1 MAGRMMLDEGVAFE
15 VVHTSVMRRAV
26 ETTFHT
32 LDVMNLLSVPIRKH
46 WRLNER
52 HYGALQGLDK
62 KETAERYGADQVFL
76 WRRSY
81 DVRPPALDPEDE
93 RHPRFEQAYRTLPP
107 EILPLSESLADVYAR
122 VIPCWQDA
130 IIPDLQAGRR
140 VLVSAHGNSLRALV
154 RHLDG
159 VPDEEIAGLNIPTGI
174 PLVYRLDARFR
185 PVSSG
190 YLGDPEA
197 AAAAAEAVARQ
208 AG

>member
-1 MAGRMMLDEGVAFE
+1 MLDEGVAFE

-62 KETAERYGADQVFL
+62 QETAERYGADQVFL
-76 WRRSY
+76 WRRSF

-107 EILPLSESLADVYAR
+107 EVLPLTESLADVYAR

-130 IIPDLQAGRR
+130 IIPDLQAGGR

-154 RHLDG
+154 KHLDG

-174 PLVYRLDARFR
+174 PLVYRLDAHFR
-185 PVSSG
+185 PASSG
-190 YLGDPEA
+190 YLGDPA
-197 AAAAAEAVARQ
+197 TAAAAAEAVARQ